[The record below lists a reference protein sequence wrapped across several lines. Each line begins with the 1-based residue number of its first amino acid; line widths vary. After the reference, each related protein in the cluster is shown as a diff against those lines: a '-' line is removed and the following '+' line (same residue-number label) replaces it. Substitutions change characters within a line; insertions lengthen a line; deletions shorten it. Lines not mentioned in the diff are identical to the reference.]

1 MKESVLSEKSLDFAG
16 RILILA
22 KRLRKEGEFIV
33 SNQVG
38 RSGTSVGANIREAQF
53 ASSRADFIAKMYVAL
68 KEANE
73 TGYWLE
79 LLRRTNEITDAEFDS
94 LTAECTSIRAM
105 LIASSKTAKDRDDS
119 DKKDSYI

>member
-94 LTAECTSIRAM
+94 LAAECTSIRAM
-105 LIASSKTAKDRDDS
+105 LIASNKTAKDRDDS

>member
-1 MKESVLSEKSLDFAG
+1 MKESALSEQSLRFAVK
-16 RILILA
+16 ILSLA
-22 KRLRKEGEFIV
+22 KRLQKGGEFIV
-33 SNQVG
+33 SKQLG
-38 RSGTSVGANIREAQF
+38 RSGTSIGANIREAQF

-73 TGYWLE
+73 TDYWLE

-105 LIASSKTAKDRDDS
+105 LIASIKTAKDRDDS

>member
-73 TGYWLE
+73 TDYWLE

-94 LTAECTSIRAM
+94 LTAECNGIRAM
-105 LIASSKTAKDRDDS
+105 LIASIKTAKDRDDS

>member
-73 TGYWLE
+73 TDYWLE

-105 LIASSKTAKDRDDS
+105 LIASIKTAKDRDDS
-119 DKKDSYI
+119 EKKDSLI

>member
-73 TGYWLE
+73 TDYWLE

-105 LIASSKTAKDRDDS
+105 LIASIKTAKDRDDS